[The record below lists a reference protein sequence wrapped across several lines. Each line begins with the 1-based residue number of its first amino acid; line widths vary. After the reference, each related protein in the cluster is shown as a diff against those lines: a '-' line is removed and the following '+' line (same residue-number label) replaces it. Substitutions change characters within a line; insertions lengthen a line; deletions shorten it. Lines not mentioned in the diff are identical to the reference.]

1 MGWMMHWLVVLI
13 AAILL
18 FALLNP
24 RRKGPDRQETWAIA
38 DFSPSISFNSG
49 TKDPSVAIDAS
60 RNKFAVS
67 YPHSPIHIFD
77 FSSLVSVE
85 VLRDGQTITQTNRG
99 SQMAGA
105 AVGAVLL
112 GPLGLLLGGLT
123 GKKRSKTKITRL
135 SLKLFTNDLVRPSHE
150 IVFLDAPKGVLATS
164 PAAMSSSK
172 QLDDWYGR
180 FQTVLRTMHHD
191 R

>member
-1 MGWMMHWLVVLI
+1 MHWLVLLAVVVLI
-13 AAILL
+13 LAF
-18 FALLNP
+18 FAKRGKDEQQDPWGL
-24 RRKGPDRQETWAIA
+24 A
-38 DFSPSISFNSG
+38 DFTPSISFNSG
-49 TKDPSVAIDAS
+49 TKDPSVAIDAA

-67 YPHSPIHIFD
+67 YPRRPIHIFD

-85 VLRDGQTITQTNRG
+85 VLRDGQTITQTNRS
-99 SQMAGA
+99 SQVASA

-123 GKKRSKTKITRL
+123 GKKRSKTKLTRL

-164 PAAMSSSK
+164 PAAISSSK